1 VLILGA
7 TGRTGSK
14 VISEFKRIDTVQVVY
29 SSRKLAQVEAW
40 RRDGKDAVL
49 LDLDQPETFPDALIG
64 IDRLFL
70 ITGYT
75 VAMVH
80 QSKTIMDAAADAGVK
95 FIVHLGIYGN
105 GRLTYQYATW
115 HEMVER
121 YIEGSGVAWAHLHPH
136 FFMDNVLA
144 AAPVIGGKF
153 HWFMGERPVG
163 WIAPEDIG
171 AVAARVLADGPDHHG
186 SKQFWLA
193 TEMLNGTQAAAEIAK
208 GLDIPVE
215 AVVLTPDDLLAQ
227 VASGGMKMPA
237 YVDAT
242 YGASILEWIR
252 QTYEGRLN
260 FVKVTNV
267 VENLTGNKPLTLEMW
282 VRANRESVLS
292 ASS

>member
-1 VLILGA
+1 MAIEKQSENKLRVLILGA

-14 VISEFKRIDTVQVVY
+14 VISELERIDAVQVVY

-80 QSKTIMDAAADAGVK
+80 QSKTIVDAAADAGVK

-136 FFMDNVLA
+136 FFMDNLLA
-144 AAPVIGGKF
+144 SAPVIGGKF
-153 HWFMGERPVG
+153 YWFMGEQPVG

-171 AVAARVLADGPDHHG
+171 GVAARVLAEGPDHHG
-186 SKQFWLA
+186 SKQYWLA
-193 TEMLNGTQAAAEIAK
+193 TEMLNGTQAAGEIPK
-208 GLDIPVE
+208 GLAIRVKSGVSRPV
-215 AVVLTPDDLLAQ
+215 V
-227 VASGGMKMPA
+227 MPA
-237 YVDAT
+237 RGV
-242 YGASILEWIR
+242 G
-252 QTYEGRLN
+252 
-260 FVKVTNV
+260 
-267 VENLTGNKPLTLEMW
+267 
-282 VRANRESVLS
+282 VRTTSPPS
-292 ASS
+292 